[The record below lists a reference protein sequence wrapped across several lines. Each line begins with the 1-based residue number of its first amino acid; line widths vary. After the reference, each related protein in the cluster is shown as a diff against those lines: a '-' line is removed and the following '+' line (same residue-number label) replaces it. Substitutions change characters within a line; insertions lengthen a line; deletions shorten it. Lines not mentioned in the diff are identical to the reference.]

1 MTISLVGPVIIT
13 QSCSVVTFLLR
24 KSIYTLGGVSSNLW
38 YTVYG
43 SRKLGQLLQN
53 HQVK

>member
-24 KSIYTLGGVSSNLW
+24 KSTYTLGGVSSGLTCGIQ
-38 YTVYG
+38 YMEAE
-43 SRKLGQLLQN
+43 S
-53 HQVK
+53 